1 MTVIMRGMAALPQP
15 AGSTRER
22 LLAAAVDVFVEQ
34 GYERA
39 RVQDIARA
47 AGLTTGAIYANFRGK
62 SELLF
67 DAIGARAH
75 AELDTLLA
83 EAHTREPRELLEL
96 LGDRLFQPRTGAPLL
111 IDAIAAARRDG
122 ELASALRERLD
133 SRERILAELAAR
145 AQAEGTMDS
154 DIDAGVFGRFGLT
167 LALGSLVLRTLQVA
181 PPDGDEW
188 HDLISRLLD
197 AISQEK
203 TDDDD

>member
-1 MTVIMRGMAALPQP
+1 MAALLQ
-15 AGSTRER
+15 AAASTRER

-34 GYERA
+34 GYEQA

-67 DAIGARAH
+67 EAIGARAH

-83 EAHTREPRELLEL
+83 EARTREPRELLEV
-96 LGDRLFQPRTGAPLL
+96 LGDRLFQPRAGAPLL

-133 SRERILAELAAR
+133 ARERILVELVER

-181 PPDGDEW
+181 PPDSDEW
-188 HDLISRLLD
+188 HHMISRLLD
-197 AISQEK
+197 AISQENA
-203 TDDDD
+203 DDDD